1 MNPAVPDDGPQR
13 PAGLGPDDRS
23 VPPDRDPAGEL
34 GRALAR
40 LTRAVS
46 RAKAMLQ
53 AESGRTDYAA
63 FSLLVA
69 LAEAGPMRASALA
82 DAVLS
87 DPSTVSRQVAHLVD
101 LGYVER
107 QPDPED
113 GRACHLAVT
122 AEGTAALGD
131 HRRARD
137 DYLAELT
144 ADWTEHDR
152 RTLAELLDRL
162 AGEFTTD
169 LQERGPFHVRVAP
182 RRQTRHR
189 QEAAS

>member
-1 MNPAVPDDGPQR
+1 MNAVPTPDGPDR
-13 PAGLGPDDRS
+13 PTAGGDTG
-23 VPPDRDPAGEL
+23 AGEL
-34 GRALAR
+34 GRALTK
-40 LTRAVS
+40 LVRAVS
-46 RAKAMLQ
+46 RAKAVVQ
-53 AESGRTDYAA
+53 AETGRADYAA

-69 LAEAGPMRASALA
+69 LAENGAMRASALA
-82 DAVLS
+82 ETVLS

-113 GRACHLAVT
+113 GRACHLAL
-122 AEGTAALGD
+122 TAAGAAALED
-131 HRRARD
+131 NRRARD
-137 DYLAELT
+137 AYLAELT
-144 ADWTEHDR
+144 SQWPDQDR
-152 RTLAELLDRL
+152 AALARLLDRL
-162 AGEFTTD
+162 AGEFTRD